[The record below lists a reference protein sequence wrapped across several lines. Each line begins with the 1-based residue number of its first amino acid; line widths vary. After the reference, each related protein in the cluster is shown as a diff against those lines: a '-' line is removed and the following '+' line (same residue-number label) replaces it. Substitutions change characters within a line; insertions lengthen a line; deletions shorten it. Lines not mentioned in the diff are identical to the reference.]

1 MAMLLTWKW
10 ELVIY
15 LWIAGIAGGAYFSAF
30 LINSITRGKYPQ
42 LPKIATFMGVPLVLL
57 GSLLLVLDLGE
68 QLRAWHLFT
77 RFRLGS
83 PMSMGSW
90 ILLLYALLGVVMIAM
105 WWSRSF
111 EPGEIRLTVISGL
124 ANVIR
129 PAAAAVGALTWVEV
143 VLAVLLIAYTGVLL
157 SATNQPLWGGVL
169 LLPALFVASAVATGL
184 ALLVLVVRTGFG
196 GLLDTLF
203 GGEGKRLPSETLHLM
218 AITSLGLGIIEVVV
232 LIGYLAWVAFLS
244 TPVGPAAVAV
254 LLTGPMRLIFWG
266 GVVLVGL
273 LIPLI
278 LELASVKGREA
289 LVGSML
295 ASASL
300 VLLGGLF
307 LRAAVLL
314 GGQML

>member
-1 MAMLLTWKW
+1 MVLTWKW

-30 LINSITRGKYPQ
+30 MINTITRGKYPQ
-42 LPKIATFMGVPLVLL
+42 LPKIAAFMGVPLVLL
-57 GSLLLVLDLGE
+57 GSLLLVVDLGE

-90 ILLLYALLGVVMIAM
+90 ILLLYALLGLVMIAL
-105 WWSRSF
+105 WWARSF
-111 EPGEIRLTVISGL
+111 EPGEVRLTVISGL
-124 ANVIR
+124 ATVIR
-129 PAAAAVGALTWVEV
+129 PAGAAMRVLPWMEV
-143 VLAVLLIAYTGVLL
+143 VLAVLLVAYTGVLL
-157 SATNQPLWGGVL
+157 SATNQPLWGGIL
-169 LLPALFVASAVATGL
+169 LLPALFVASAVSTGM
-184 ALLVLVVRTGFG
+184 ALLVLVLRTGFG
-196 GLLDTLF
+196 SLVDMLF
-203 GGEGKRLPSETLHLM
+203 GGEGESLPGETLHIMGVSSLV
-218 AITSLGLGIIEVVV
+218 LGLVELVV
-232 LIGYLAWVAFLS
+232 LIGYLLWLAFFS
-244 TPVGPAAVAV
+244 TAAGATAVLV
-254 LLTGPMRLIFWG
+254 LLTGSMSLVFWG

-278 LELASVKGREA
+278 LEFAALKGREA
-289 LVGSML
+289 VVGSML

-314 GGQML
+314 AGQMV

>member
-1 MAMLLTWKW
+1 MTMVLTWKW

-15 LWIAGIAGGAYFSAF
+15 LWIAGLAGGAYFSAF

-42 LPKIATFMGVPLVLL
+42 LPKIATFLGVPLVLL
-57 GSLLLVLDLGE
+57 GSLLLVVDLGE

-105 WWSRSF
+105 WWVKSF
-111 EPGEIRLTVISGL
+111 EPGEVRLSVISGL
-124 ANVIR
+124 ASVIR
-129 PAAAAVGALTWVEV
+129 PAAVAVGVLTWIEV
-143 VLAVLLIAYTGVLL
+143 VLAVLLVAYTGVLL

-169 LLPALFVASAVATGL
+169 LLPALFVTSAVSTGL
-184 ALLVLVVRTGFG
+184 ALLVLVVRTGFA
-196 GLLDTLF
+196 GLLDALF

-218 AITSLGLGIIEVVV
+218 GITSLILGIVELVGLV
-232 LIGYLAWVAFLS
+232 GYLVWVAFAS
-244 TPVGPAAVAV
+244 APAGAAAVAV
-254 LLTGPMRLIFWG
+254 LLTGPMSLMFWG

-278 LELASVKGREA
+278 LELASVRGREA
-289 LVGSML
+289 VVGSML
-295 ASASL
+295 ASAAL

-314 GGQML
+314 GGQLM

>member
-1 MAMLLTWKW
+1 MTMVLTWKW

-42 LPKIATFMGVPLVLL
+42 LPKIATFLGVPLVLL
-57 GSLLLVLDLGE
+57 GSLLLVVDLGE

-90 ILLLYALLGVVMIAM
+90 ILLLYALLGVVMIAL

-124 ANVIR
+124 ASVIR
-129 PAAAAVGALTWVEV
+129 PAGSALRVLVWVEV

-169 LLPALFVASAVATGL
+169 LLPALFVASAVSTGL
-184 ALLVLVVRTGFG
+184 ALLVLVLRTGFG
-196 GLLDTLF
+196 GLLDVLF
-203 GGEGKRLPSETLHLM
+203 GGEGKRLPSETLHIM
-218 AITSLGLGIIEVVV
+218 GITSLVLGIVEVVV
-232 LIGYLAWVAFLS
+232 LIGYLAWVAFFS

-254 LLTGPMRLIFWG
+254 LLAGPMSLLFWG

-278 LELASVKGREA
+278 LEFTSVRGREA
-289 LVGSML
+289 VVGSML

-314 GGQML
+314 GGQLM

>member
-1 MAMLLTWKW
+1 MTMVLTWKW
-10 ELVIY
+10 ELIIY

-30 LINSITRGKYPQ
+30 LINAVTRNKYPQ

-57 GSLLLVLDLGE
+57 GSLLLVVDLGE

-90 ILLLYALLGVVMIAM
+90 ILLLYALLGLVMIAL
-105 WWSRSF
+105 WWARSF
-111 EPGEIRLTVISGL
+111 EPGEVRLTVISGL
-124 ANVIR
+124 ASVIR
-129 PAAAAVGALTWVEV
+129 PAGAAVRVLAWIEL

-157 SATNQPLWGGVL
+157 SATNQPLWGGIL
-169 LLPALFVASAVATGL
+169 LLPALFVASAVSTGM
-184 ALLVLVVRTGFG
+184 ALLVVVLRTGFG
-196 GLLDTLF
+196 SLVDMLF
-203 GGEGKRLPSETLHLM
+203 GGEGESLPSETMHIVGVSSL
-218 AITSLGLGIIEVVV
+218 ILGLVELVV
-232 LIGYLAWVAFLS
+232 LMGYLLWLAFFS
-244 TPVGPAAVAV
+244 TAAGASALAV
-254 LLTGPMRLIFWG
+254 LLTGSMSLIFWG

-278 LELASVKGREA
+278 LEFASLKGREA
-289 LVGSML
+289 VVGSML
-295 ASASL
+295 ASAAL

-314 GGQML
+314 GGQMM

>member
-1 MAMLLTWKW
+1 MVLTWKW

-30 LINSITRGKYPQ
+30 MINTITRGKYPQ
-42 LPKIATFMGVPLVLL
+42 LPKIAAFMGVPLVLL
-57 GSLLLVLDLGE
+57 GSLLLVVDLGE

-90 ILLLYALLGVVMIAM
+90 ILLLYALLGLVMIAL
-105 WWSRSF
+105 WWARSF
-111 EPGEIRLTVISGL
+111 EPGEVRLTVISGL
-124 ANVIR
+124 ASVIR
-129 PAAAAVGALTWVEV
+129 PAGAAMRVLPWMEV
-143 VLAVLLIAYTGVLL
+143 VLAVLLVAYTGVLL
-157 SATNQPLWGGVL
+157 SATNQPLWGGIL
-169 LLPALFVASAVATGL
+169 LLPALFVASAVSTGM
-184 ALLVLVVRTGFG
+184 ALLVLVLRTGFG
-196 GLLDTLF
+196 SLVDMLF
-203 GGEGKRLPSETLHLM
+203 GGEGESLPGETLHIMGVSSLV
-218 AITSLGLGIIEVVV
+218 LGLVELVV
-232 LIGYLAWVAFLS
+232 LIGYLLWLAFFS
-244 TPVGPAAVAV
+244 TAAGATAVLV
-254 LLTGPMRLIFWG
+254 LLTGSMSLVFWG

-278 LELASVKGREA
+278 LEFAALKGREA
-289 LVGSML
+289 VVGSML

-314 GGQML
+314 AGQMV

>member
-1 MAMLLTWKW
+1 MILTWKW

-15 LWIAGIAGGAYFSAF
+15 LWIAGVAGGLFFSAF
-30 LINSITRGKYPQ
+30 LINLFTRGKYPH
-42 LPKIATFMGVPLVLL
+42 LPKIATFLGVPLVLL

-77 RFRLGS
+77 RFRLAS

-90 ILLLYALLGVVMIAM
+90 ILLLYALIGVVLIAL
-105 WWSRSF
+105 WWSKSF
-111 EPGEIRLTVISGL
+111 EPGEVRLTVLSGL
-124 ANVIR
+124 ASLIR
-129 PAAAAVGALTWVEV
+129 PAAGLVGVLSWIEM

-157 SATNQPLWGGVL
+157 SATNQPLWAGVL
-169 LLPALFVASAVATGL
+169 LLPALFVASAISTGM
-184 ALLVLVVRTGFG
+184 ALLVLSLRTGLG
-196 GLLDTLF
+196 RLLDTLF
-203 GGEGKRLPSETLHLM
+203 GGEGEAVASSTMHQM
-218 AITSLGLGIIEVVV
+218 GMTSLILGLIEIVV
-232 LIGYLAWVAFLS
+232 LVGYLVWLGFFSGATGAS
-244 TPVGPAAVAV
+244 AVAV
-254 LLTGPMRLIFWG
+254 LLTGPMSLIFWG

-273 LIPLI
+273 LVPLV
-278 LELASVKGREA
+278 LEFASVRGREA
-289 LVGSML
+289 VVGSVL

>member
-1 MAMLLTWKW
+1 MVLTWKW

-30 LINSITRGKYPQ
+30 MINTITRGRYPQ
-42 LPKIATFMGVPLVLL
+42 LPKVATFVGVPLVLL
-57 GSLLLVLDLGE
+57 GSLLLVVDLGE

-90 ILLLYALLGVVMIAM
+90 ILLLYALLGLVMIAL
-105 WWSRSF
+105 WWARSF

-124 ANVIR
+124 ASVIR
-129 PAAAAVGALTWVEV
+129 PAAAAVRVLAWIEL
-143 VLAVLLIAYTGVLL
+143 VLAVLLVTYTGVLL
-157 SATNQPLWGGVL
+157 SATNQPLWGGIL
-169 LLPALFVASAVATGL
+169 LLPALFVASAVSTGM
-184 ALLVLVVRTGFG
+184 ALLVLLLRTGFG
-196 GLLDTLF
+196 SLVDMLF
-203 GGEGKRLPSETLHLM
+203 GGEGESLPSETLHSVGVSSL
-218 AITSLGLGIIEVVV
+218 ILGLVELVV
-232 LIGYLAWVAFLS
+232 LIGYLLWLAFFS
-244 TPVGPAAVAV
+244 TAAGASAVAV
-254 LLTGPMRLIFWG
+254 LLTGSMSLIFWG

-278 LELASVKGREA
+278 LEFASLKGREA
-289 LVGSML
+289 VVGSML

-314 GGQML
+314 GGQMV